1 MLEHINNFYRN
12 ANFKKYANINI
23 LSSDMC
29 KKIKVNAVMKT
40 ICIEHIDEQNDEIE
54 DYKKILFT
62 IY

>member
-1 MLEHINNFYRN
+1 
-12 ANFKKYANINI
+12 
-23 LSSDMC
+23 MC